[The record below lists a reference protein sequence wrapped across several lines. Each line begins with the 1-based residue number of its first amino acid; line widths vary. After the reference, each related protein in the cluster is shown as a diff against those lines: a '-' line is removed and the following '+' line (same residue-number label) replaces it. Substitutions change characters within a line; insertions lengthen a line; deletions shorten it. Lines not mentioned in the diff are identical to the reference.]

1 MELFSEQS
9 NSFKVSGEIFLHGQC
24 RVPKWNC
31 LQGNSC
37 MFQFI
42 KYLKSNLMK
51 ADNHVHSGKSSGKI
65 SRIYV
70 LNQIMNKIAI
80 CYGHLF
86 ITHILS
92 IYSHVCAYIYCRKSV
107 M

>member
-1 MELFSEQS
+1 MELFSEHS
-9 NSFKVSGEIFLHGQC
+9 KSFKISGEIFLHGQC

-31 LQGNSC
+31 LQGDSC
-37 MFQFI
+37 MFQLI

-70 LNQIMNKIAI
+70 LNQIKNKESLL
-80 CYGHLF
+80 Y
-86 ITHILS
+86 ITGIFL
-92 IYSHVCAYIYCRKSV
+92 
-107 M
+107 